1 MKKTFLLQIGGRE
14 VECNPRFKLFLVSP
28 DSVSSLSPL
37 VTSLVNAVLFH
48 PEIQGLQESTL
59 NSFLRLQNQ
68 KTFQDRKQ
76 LRVEIHSQSVKAE
89 EVEKELLRA
98 LVEQESSHVEDTQAT
113 KTILHL
119 NKMYEDA
126 MEK

>member
-1 MKKTFLLQIGGRE
+1 M
-14 VECNPRFKLFLVSP
+14 
-28 DSVSSLSPL
+28 SSLSPL